1 MLDINFTWIFP
12 DLPVGEYEIV
22 IAQKVGSQTLLN
34 AYVHTQIHQETSARE
49 QYVAIEWSYDEIV
62 CSRKYLL
69 CIISSI
75 HIMEI
80 AAY

>member
-49 QYVAIEWSYDEIV
+49 QYVAIE
-62 CSRKYLL
+62 
-69 CIISSI
+69 
-75 HIMEI
+75 
-80 AAY
+80 